1 MRFRCTHLGLQQS
14 ETLGGGSYE
23 DIWNLVQ
30 SKTKDAR
37 PILVSAFTLV
47 LQNPL
52 SPELTWIFPMRRS

>member
-30 SKTKDAR
+30 SKTKDVF
-37 PILVSAFTLV
+37 ITLTIPSQYV
-47 LQNPL
+47 MALLMNKV
-52 SPELTWIFPMRRS
+52 TC